1 MCVLQLTE
9 REDWLSIEVHLAA
22 GGGGLG
28 LEMVAGWPVGGC
40 VEQQLASSFV
50 NGNGMAT
57 NDAAGQELGVA
68 ERLGKDS
75 QHQTTVEAKTGT
87 KVEKRGT
94 GAFAGSRRQQL
105 ERPMCWHLGPLIDSG
120 WAHQALHFIFVSGI
134 NNSTDRPTASPTV
147 RPSSQLPAF
156 DRQLHCNR
164 FGLFDLRAYPGPPQ
178 HPSTCLWSLQRQP
191 PSPRLPRPLR
201 LSVTKIS
208 VFERLPT
215 SSTLSLLPTPVLKAP
230 KLLEAF
236 LLFGEPVFQ
245 PPISTSESYQLPHR
259 RIPEVLPLTE
269 EESRRPRQSTEGTVC
284 HPFRPP

>member
-1 MCVLQLTE
+1 MAMAWRQMTLLARSWELQNGWARTASTRRLWRRKLGPKSRKEGE
-9 REDWLSIEVHLAA
+9 RR
-22 GGGGLG
+22 GLG
-28 LEMVAGWPVGGC
+28 RAKILAVRVGLRHQKYVPDVDENAKDTGD
-40 VEQQLASSFV
+40 VNWLAL
-50 NGNGMAT
+50 
-57 NDAAGQELGVA
+57 D
-68 ERLGKDS
+68 
-75 QHQTTVEAKTGT
+75 
-87 KVEKRGT
+87 